1 MIILKEKLDTT
12 EQVALQSVFKKKK
25 KDATQLPLPPQKKIL
40 KIPVFLV

>member
-25 KDATQLPLPPQKKIL
+25 KMQPNSPSPPKKIFF